1 MEQILLFAN
10 RQMSVG
16 HFVFKKHSLEIMTI
30 DKNFSANNT
39 GHTSQSSSVGSA
51 AADCRDKNTNELHLN
66 LRCWLHF
73 PFDFPSHTAHESEE
87 TPKKEFRRLSLLVG
101 AAANSNN
108 NQYCKDHIAPLHSG
122 TVGNTISAWEQ
133 VIYDYRPY

>member
-1 MEQILLFAN
+1 MNSKTLIFGTNSFICESPDVRWPFLL
-10 RQMSVG
+10 
-16 HFVFKKHSLEIMTI
+16 FKKHSLEMTI

-73 PFDFPSHTAHESEE
+73 PFDFPSHA
-87 TPKKEFRRLSLLVG
+87 PAKAKKPQKKSSVDYLYWLVQLQTVTTTSIVRITSLLSIPV
-101 AAANSNN
+101 
-108 NQYCKDHIAPLHSG
+108 L
-122 TVGNTISAWEQ
+122 
-133 VIYDYRPY
+133 